1 MILLYQIE
9 KLFKTPIMPLVNS
22 TSSSRPRRMNSAGS
36 DTDSMLAKNTR
47 VLSKSGSKQQSSA
60 KSADMV
66 ELFSTD
72 SEMDSFFKENEL
84 IVNNNGAGSSLNS
97 SPNKTDESNTMN
109 EDFDDDEFD
118 RIVSEA
124 QR

>member
-1 MILLYQIE
+1 
-9 KLFKTPIMPLVNS
+9 
-22 TSSSRPRRMNSAGS
+22 MNSAGS
-36 DTDSMLAKNTR
+36 DTDSMLAKNTK
-47 VLSKSGSKQQSSA
+47 VLA
-60 KSADMV
+60 KSTAKSSTANAQRTTDVV

-84 IVNNNGAGSSLNS
+84 IVNNSNNNGSSSNS
-97 SPNKTDESNTMN
+97 SPNKTDDSNTMN

>member
-1 MILLYQIE
+1 MLAKNSKVLTKKQ
-9 KLFKTPIMPLVNS
+9 S
-22 TSSSRPRRMNSAGS
+22 TSSSHN
-36 DTDSMLAKNTR
+36 NHHHHHHHH
-47 VLSKSGSKQQSSA
+47 QQNA
-60 KSADMV
+60 VPVTNDVV

-84 IVNNNGAGSSLNS
+84 IVNNATYIFSSNS
-97 SPNKTDESNTMN
+97 SPKTDDSNTVN

-124 QR
+124 QRWVFLKKYPPFK